1 MGLNEPTAR
10 KQVALITGYNGLAY
24 IDDTGDLISI
34 PKITLEQMP
43 NLYSFTIDVGENI
56 VTYNPLIND
65 SILSIDQNYCKAIIA
80 NGQRYDMDENLVI
93 DLGSPVWTEE
103 MANKL
108 NSAVQSVTFNGEKQ
122 TGNDLDFTYTI
133 NVTGSNL
140 DLISSTKSGNSFT
153 IKHIQPGDYNENAG
167 LSSNSVDITNAN
179 PSTYV
184 ISSLTRDSK
193 NFGHIV
199 DYKLT
204 KIDFSNLLSR
214 VTTLESQLS
223 TANSKIATL
232 ESQVESLLRRVENLE
247 AYH

>member
-1 MGLNEPTAR
+1 MGLNEPTVR
-10 KQVALITGYNGLAY
+10 NQVALINSYDGLAY
-24 IDDTGDLISI
+24 IDKDGNLITT

-43 NLYSFTIDVGENI
+43 DLHNFTIGVGEKI

-80 NGQRYDMDENLVI
+80 NGQRYDMDEDLVI

-133 NVTGSNL
+133 DVTGSNL
-140 DLISSTKSGNSFT
+140 DLISSTKSGGNFT
-153 IKHIQPGDYNENAG
+153 IKHTQPGDYNENAG
-167 LSSNSVDITNAN
+167 LSSNSVNITNAS

-184 ISSLTRDSK
+184 ISSLSRDSK
-193 NFGHIV
+193 NFGHVV
-199 DYKLT
+199 DYQLT

-214 VTTLESQLS
+214 VTTLES
-223 TANSKIATL
+223 KIATL
-232 ESQVESLLRRVENLE
+232 ESQVESLLRRVEDLE
-247 AYH
+247 SYH

>member
-1 MGLNEPTAR
+1 LGLNGPTTR
-10 KQVALITGYNGLAY
+10 KQVALITGYNGLAF
-24 IDDTGDLISI
+24 IEDNGELSSISNI
-34 PKITLEQMP
+34 ALEQMP
-43 NLYSFTIDVGENI
+43 DLYSFTIGVGENI
-56 VTYNPLIND
+56 VTYNPLSRD
-65 SILSIDQNYCKAIIA
+65 SILSVDQNYCKAIMA
-80 NGQRYDMDENLVI
+80 NGQRYEIDSDLVI

-133 NVTGSNL
+133 NVTGSSL
-140 DLISSTKSGNSFT
+140 DLISSTKSGGNFT
-153 IKHIQPGDYNENAG
+153 IKHTQPGDYNESAG
-167 LSSNSVDITNAN
+167 LSSNSVNITNTT
-179 PSTYV
+179 PSTYI
-184 ISSLTRDSK
+184 ISSLTRDSR

-199 DYKLT
+199 DYQLT

-232 ESQVESLLRRVENLE
+232 ESNVESLLRRVEDLE
-247 AYH
+247 ARI